1 MKFAIAGLL
10 LAQSQAVLLS
20 DDCDGKWCNKGLA
33 YDLDEKTLRK
43 AEADNVV
50 KTQHFNGATI
60 ADANAKAAASAASS
74 HASSTAAADAA
85 AGQAKAEAAAKFA
98 GTDYT
103 DRAAFLK
110 AEAEHAAAVKAK
122 EAALD
127 AKLKAE
133 DDSREKDLISARKGR
148 DLDSSTAAKK
158 RSDANLKSNQ
168 DRVTYEKDQLV
179 RGEDQDR
186 LKKVIEDTK
195 AKTSEI
201 EDKHDQREGANGRLL
216 KALASF

>member
-1 MKFAIAGLL
+1 MKFVIAALL
-10 LAQSQAVLLS
+10 VSNTQAVLLK
-20 DDCDGKWCNKGLA
+20 DDCGGKWCNKGLA

-43 AEADNVV
+43 AEADNVA

-60 ADANAKAAASAASS
+60 ADANAKAAASAA
-74 HASSTAAADAA
+74 ASTAASTAAADAA
-85 AGQAKAEAAAKFA
+85 AGQAKADALAKFA

-110 AEAEHAAAVKAK
+110 AEADHAAAVKAK

-133 DDSREKDLISARKGR
+133 DDSRAKDLISARKGR
-148 DLDSSTAAKK
+148 DLDASTAAKQ

-168 DRVTYEKDQLV
+168 DRVAWEKD
-179 RGEDQDR
+179 
-186 LKKVIEDTK
+186 
-195 AKTSEI
+195 
-201 EDKHDQREGANGRLL
+201 
-216 KALASF
+216 

>member
-10 LAQSQAVLLS
+10 LAQSQAVLLQ
-20 DDCDGKWCNKGLA
+20 DDCGGKWCNKGLA

-50 KTQHFNGATI
+50 KNQHFNGATI
-60 ADANAKAAASAASS
+60 ADANAKSAASAA
-74 HASSTAAADAA
+74 AAKAASTAAADAA
-85 AGQAKAEAAAKFA
+85 AGQAKADAAAKFA

-168 DRVTYEKDQLV
+168 DRVAYEKDQLV

-186 LKKVIEDTK
+186 LKKIMEDTK